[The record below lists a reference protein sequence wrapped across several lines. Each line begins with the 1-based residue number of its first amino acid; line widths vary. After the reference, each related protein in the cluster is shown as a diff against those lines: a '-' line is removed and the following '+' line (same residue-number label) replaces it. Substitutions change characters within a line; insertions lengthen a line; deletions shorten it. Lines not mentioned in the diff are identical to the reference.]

1 MQTFGEYSKVF
12 QIPRIRFRFRLP
24 FGQSFQMC
32 RTQFPLRLAYCITI
46 NKSQGQEY
54 DTVILDL
61 RTPPF
66 AHGHLYVG
74 LSRVKYH
81 NKIAL
86 IVNSG
91 DTRNICAIVKNIIYP
106 ELLL

>member
-1 MQTFGEYSKVF
+1 
-12 QIPRIRFRFRLP
+12 
-24 FGQSFQMC
+24 MC

-54 DTVILDL
+54 DRVILDL
-61 RTPPF
+61 RNPPF

-81 NKIAL
+81 DKIAI
-86 IVNSG
+86 IVNKV
-91 DTRNICAIVKNIIYP
+91 DT
-106 ELLL
+106 

>member
-1 MQTFGEYSKVF
+1 
-12 QIPRIRFRFRLP
+12 
-24 FGQSFQMC
+24 MC

-54 DTVILDL
+54 DKVVLDL
-61 RTPPF
+61 RNAPF

-74 LSRVKYH
+74 LSRVKFH
-81 NKIAL
+81 NKIYL
-86 IVNSG
+86 LVNKE
-91 DTRNICAIVKNIIYP
+91 DTRDNNPIVTNIIYN